1 MKKWYDN
8 IWFDI
13 ASVLLIAVMTV
24 AILFMG

>member
-13 ASVLLIAVMTV
+13 AAVFLIAVMTV